1 MKNLFT
7 LSLLILFSNFS
18 FGQSAS
24 DDGFYKTSA
33 INELIGETDSTNLL
47 FVGDLVAIDSVIN
60 SPVKDLW
67 TLLDGKV
74 DYVIVFSEEMKQAV
88 SSVSK
93 SKVILTTGSYE
104 DYFVKAFSSLK
115 KWFWCEYK
123 NGRDGSFTA
132 SKDAY
137 DLVYDSE

>member
-1 MKNLFT
+1 MKKLLTF
-7 LSLLILFSNFS
+7 SLTFLFSLQLFC
-18 FGQSAS
+18 QTAS
-24 DDGFYKTSA
+24 DDGFYKTTA

-47 FVGDLVAIDSVIN
+47 FVGNLVAIDSVIN

-67 TLLDGKV
+67 TLLDAKV

-104 DYFVKAFSSLK
+104 DYFVKVFSSLK

-123 NGRDGSFTA
+123 NGRDGSVVA